1 MQLSDYLHLFP
12 GASRE
17 KTKFM
22 ALAEAVLSQ
31 VTDLQHVVAEIRAGY
46 AVGQAEGN
54 QLDAFAESVG
64 LRRET
69 GAGDEAFRQFL
80 LAKLAL
86 WTWDGTNEKVPTAL
100 SAQPGVTVT
109 DNSDGTVTVSPA
121 GTDPELAPVPAGVR
135 IIRDGG

>member
-1 MQLSDYLHLFP
+1 MQLSDYLNLFP

-17 KTKFM
+17 KARFM
-22 ALAEAVLSQ
+22 ALAEALLSQ
-31 VTDLQHVVAEIRAGY
+31 AADLQHVVAEIRAGY

-54 QLDAFAESVG
+54 QLDAFAESMG

-69 GAGDEAFRQFL
+69 GAADEAFRQFL

-86 WTWDGTNEKVPTAL
+86 WTWDGTNENAPVVL

-121 GTDPELAPVPAGVR
+121 GTNPELAPVPAGVH
-135 IIRDGG
+135 IA

>member
-22 ALAEAVLSQ
+22 AMAEAALAQ

-54 QLDAFAESVG
+54 QLDAAAEALG

-69 GAGDEAFRQFL
+69 GMSDEPFRQFL
-80 LAKLAL
+80 LAKLTL
-86 WTWDGTNEKVPTAL
+86 WTWNGTNENAPAAL

-109 DNSDGTVTVSPA
+109 DNRNGTVTISPA
-121 GTDPELAPVPAGVR
+121 GTGQDLLPVPAGIR
-135 IIRDGG
+135 IIS

>member
-1 MQLSDYLHLFP
+1 MTDYLALFP

-17 KTKFM
+17 KARFM

-31 VTDLQHVVAEIRAGY
+31 ATDLQHVVAEIRAGY

-54 QLDAFAESVG
+54 QLNAVAESVG

-69 GAGDEAFRQFL
+69 GTADEAFRKFL

-86 WTWDGTNEKVPTAL
+86 WTWDGTNEKVPAAL
-100 SAQPGVTVT
+100 SAQPGVAVT

-121 GTDPELAPVPAGVR
+121 GTQKELLPVPAGVR
-135 IIRDGG
+135 VV

>member
-1 MQLSDYLHLFP
+1 
-12 GASRE
+12 
-17 KTKFM
+17 M

-31 VTDLQHVVAEIRAGY
+31 ATDLQHVVAEIRAGY

-54 QLDAFAESVG
+54 QLDAFAESAG

-69 GAGDEAFRQFL
+69 GTGDEAFRQFL

-86 WTWDGTNEKVPTAL
+86 WTWDGTNEKVPAAL

-109 DNSDGTVTVSPA
+109 DNGNGTVTISPA
-121 GTDPELAPVPAGVR
+121 GTNPKLAPVPAG
-135 IIRDGG
+135 IRVI